1 MSGATQHAHPG
12 YVGEICAILEDKK
25 AEHVTV
31 LDLRGLSDVLDY
43 FIIASGTGVP
53 HLKALQDEIVTAL
66 KHRSGGGIRS
76 AGQPESGW
84 VVVDYQD
91 VLVHLFSRDMREYYD
106 LEGLWND
113 APRVGKEDSHEGG
126 KERR

>member
-1 MSGATQHAHPG
+1 MSGDTQQTHPG

-66 KHRSGGGIRS
+66 KRRAGGGIRS

-113 APRVGKEDSHEGG
+113 APRVGRAWDSP
-126 KERR
+126 